1 MKQWAIDEHLIHSVR
16 FNVMTALNLT
26 QGVPVATPKMG
37 LGMGVFSDEVFTSSD
52 LNRRIS
58 EVLNHASNRP
68 VTISRNNEQFALLR
82 RDQAADLV
90 RAVSNF
96 SSLVEVVQAAVAIK
110 RNEAIPQGASWM
122 AVLPEGDR
130 ISMLQELFTASHAAL
145 DGDGDWETVSTALH
159 EWRETASLLS
169 SKVLDEAMSA
179 APDEQPLTDP
189 RAVPVEEPE
198 LAVR

>member
-1 MKQWAIDEHLIHSVR
+1 
-16 FNVMTALNLT
+16 
-26 QGVPVATPKMG
+26 VATPKMG

-122 AVLPEGDR
+122 AALPEGDR
-130 ISMLQELFTASHAAL
+130 ISMLQELFDASQAAL
-145 DGDGDWETVSTALH
+145 AGDGDWETVSITLH

-189 RAVPVEEPE
+189 LAVPVEEPQ
-198 LAVR
+198 LAAK